1 MEEITKDP
9 VKGHTFIDL
18 PDTHYAIQKT
28 EFKRHFIS
36 SFIKLSPVRVQSLS
50 CV

>member
-9 VKGHTFIDL
+9 VKGHIFMDL

-28 EFKRHFIS
+28 KFKCHFIS
-36 SFIKLSPVRVQSLS
+36 SFIKFSPVLVQSLS